1 MVNTFR
7 VMKRINKTDLRLIY
21 PSVLWGALWL
31 CEASG
36 FVFMLSEWRGYP
48 QWHDLMSTETFRAD
62 ALHFKFLYAFC
73 ISASVLLVVTAVVF
87 RHSLLRSLELLKLA
101 DEERSI
107 DAMREALSSAL
118 ASFSVNTSDGY
129 MSYDGCTVKVPP
141 RVAVFLDALVL
152 KEDHT
157 LSLEELNGLFHAR
170 FYDGTESSH
179 SRIRN
184 MKCTVHKTLQDTP
197 FDVVRD
203 AFGNFRLVLKR

>member
-1 MVNTFR
+1 
-7 VMKRINKTDLRLIY
+7 
-21 PSVLWGALWL
+21 
-31 CEASG
+31 
-36 FVFMLSEWRGYP
+36 MLAEWRDYP
-48 QWHDLMSTETFRAD
+48 QWHDLMSMGTFRAD

-87 RHSLLRSLELLKLA
+87 RHSLVRSLELLKLA

-107 DAMREALSSAL
+107 DAMRKALSSAL

-129 MSYDGCTVKVPP
+129 MSYEGCTVKVPP

-152 KEDHT
+152 KEDYT

-184 MKCTVHKTLQDTP
+184 IKCTVHKTLQDTP

-203 AFGNFRLVLKR
+203 ASGNFRLVLKR